1 MTSATTL
8 KDLSALKESGLKI
21 LAEHLGP
28 IGMINFIR
36 LFSNGEGD
44 YTEEQKDYDFT
55 REEFLQYAKE
65 HGEII

>member
-1 MTSATTL
+1 MTSAITL
-8 KDLSALKESGLKI
+8 KELSVLKESGLKI

-55 REEFLQYAKE
+55 EEEFLKYAAE
-65 HGEII
+65 HGETI